1 MARKAVTPCVGDGMV
16 VRRVVMRARDVVF
29 FKGIVEASEGLAA
42 VHAERGGDLLVAAP
56 SDRAGSSASSGV
68 REGMKSRTFPA
79 AGSLPPSCRRW
90 PRRSGHASPA
100 P

>member
-1 MARKAVTPCVGDGMV
+1 MPRKSVEPCIGDGMV

-56 SDRAGSSASSGV
+56 ADREAELDALLDALGTELGAIRDGS
-68 REGMKSRTFPA
+68 
-79 AGSLPPSCRRW
+79 
-90 PRRSGHASPA
+90 
-100 P
+100 